1 MNLDMPVLQIY
12 MSTYTQRYNAS
23 SMLLDNIETYGV
35 YLSESLTSPV
45 VDTSQYVNGI
55 NLAELNIGEHCNNM
69 VSIMHSYMI

>member
-12 MSTYTQRYNAS
+12 MTIHTHMQRYNGS

-55 NLAELNIGEHCNNM
+55 NLAELNIGEFTVITLC
-69 VSIMHSYMI
+69 VAI